1 MHLLP
6 VPSHIET
13 KKGHFSITYEAKINV
28 PTSRLGRF
36 IGQELQ
42 YYINQNTGL
51 LISIDSHIST
61 NQIVFTYNNSFNDE
75 AYEINIEPSK
85 ICVQAGTD
93 KGLFYGLQTLKQIIK
108 QHNRHLPAMYIKD
121 KPMFPNRG
129 FYYDVTRGKV
139 PTLKSLKELAD
150 IAVHYKLNQL
160 QLYIEHTYLFKGHS
174 EIATITD
181 PLTAEEIMELDDYC
195 HERFIELVPSIATFG
210 HLYEALRSE
219 TFGDLCELENTK
231 DLPYS
236 WVDRMNHHTLDVSN
250 EGSMQFVQDMIDQFL
265 PLFRSK
271 QFNIC
276 ADETFDLGK
285 GKNKELGERV
295 GTSKLYVDFLNK
307 IINYVKREHNR
318 EVMFWGDI
326 IIKHPEYIHKL
337 SKDLI
342 CLNWWYWLNY
352 KEEKVKMIQEYGF
365 NQYVCPGVHGWNR
378 LINDFEL
385 SYNNI
390 KMMTGYGKK
399 YGAIGVLNTDWGDYG
414 HWNFFSSSIP
424 GLIYGAQ
431 FSWSNTNLSY
441 NEINTS
447 IDCLQFGVRNTA
459 VMDLLDKVAKM
470 HHLTLLPLVQWIQA
484 RESKYMNSVTKDTEK
499 ILLDLVQLK
508 EIGDNLLD
516 LMGEVS
522 IDQREYIESY
532 YVATQGIII
541 FNNLIPYVKQWISDE
556 EISTKGFM
564 TATECAIA
572 LENWLYSF
580 KKVWLKRNKPSE
592 LYRIVEFVRQLCK
605 ELRRKKR

>member
-13 KKGHFSITYEAKINV
+13 KEGCFSITYETKITV
-28 PTSRLGRF
+28 PTSHLGRF
-36 IGQELQ
+36 IGQAMQQ
-42 YYINQNTGL
+42 YVNQNTGL
-51 LISIDSHIST
+51 LISIDSYIST
-61 NQIVFTYNNSFNDE
+61 NQIVFTYNNSLKGE
-75 AYEINIEPSK
+75 AYEVNIEPSK
-85 ICVQAGTD
+85 ICVQAGAD

-108 QHNRHLPAMYIKD
+108 QHKRHLPAMYIKD
-121 KPMFPNRG
+121 QPIFANRG
-129 FYYDVTRGKV
+129 FYHDVTRGKV

-150 IAVHYKLNQL
+150 IAAHYKLNQL
-160 QLYIEHTYLFKGHS
+160 QLYIEHTFLFKGHS

-181 PLTAEEIMELDDYC
+181 TLTAEEIMELDEYC

-231 DLPYS
+231 DLTYS

-250 EGSMQFVQDMIDQFL
+250 EGSIEFVQDMIDQFL

-271 QFNIC
+271 KFNIC

-307 IINYVKREHNR
+307 IISYAKKQHNK

-326 IIKHPEYIHKL
+326 IIKHPEYIQEL
-337 SKDLI
+337 PKDLI

-352 KEEKVKMIQEYGF
+352 EEEKVKMIQEHGF

-390 KMMTGYGKK
+390 KMMTEYGKK

-414 HWNFFSSSIP
+414 HWNFFANSIP

-431 FSWSNTNLSY
+431 FSWSSNNLSY
-441 NEINTS
+441 NELNKS
-447 IDCLQFGVRNTA
+447 IDCLQFGLSSKS
-459 VMDLLDKVAKM
+459 VMKLLDKIAKM

-484 RESKYMNSVTKDTEK
+484 SESKFMDLVTKDTEK
-499 ILLDLVQLK
+499 VLLDLMQLK
-508 EIGDNLLD
+508 EVSDNLLD
-516 LMGEVS
+516 LMGEVPV
-522 IDQREYIESY
+522 DQREYLEAY
-532 YVATQGIII
+532 YVASQGIIV
-541 FNNLIPYVKQWISDE
+541 FNNLIPYVKQWVYEE
-556 EISTKGFM
+556 EISTDGFM
-564 TATECAIA
+564 TATECALA

-580 KKVWLKRNKPSE
+580 KRVWLKRNKPSE
-592 LYRIVEFVRQLCK
+592 LYRIVEFVRQLSK
-605 ELRRKKR
+605 KLRRT